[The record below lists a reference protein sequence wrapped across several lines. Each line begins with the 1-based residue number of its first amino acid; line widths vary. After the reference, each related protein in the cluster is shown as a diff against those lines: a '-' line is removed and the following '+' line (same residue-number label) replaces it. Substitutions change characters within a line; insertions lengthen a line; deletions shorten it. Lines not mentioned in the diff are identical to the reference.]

1 MNNLF
6 DSDNYPDEEP
16 TELVAG
22 NRWAWTRSDITAAY
36 PTAAYTLKYR
46 FSLLDGTHFTEE
58 FTAGKTGDV
67 HIVEQATTATSG
79 YPAGDYRWQA
89 VIVRVSDSEE
99 ITVDTGLLV
108 ITPDLDGDAVNAA
121 SWVYEVLTAIRATIK
136 GTASEKQ
143 AAYSIGG
150 RSLSL
155 RSLTELLD
163 LEREFS
169 KRWDRE
175 KAEIERKAGRA
186 TGNRVLVTMGA

>member
-36 PTAAYTLKYR
+36 PTATYTLKYR
-46 FSLLDGTHFTEE
+46 FSLLDGTNFTEE

-67 HIVEQATTATSG
+67 HIVEQATTATSA
-79 YPAGDYRWQA
+79 YPAGEYRWQA

-99 ITVDTGLLV
+99 ITVDTGLV
-108 ITPDLDGDAVNAA
+108 AITPDLDGDAVNAA

-186 TGNRVLVTMGA
+186 TRNRVLVTMGA